1 MSKRILGRDLEVS
14 SIGLGC
20 MGMSHAYGRPSDKTE
35 AKNLLA
41 KAVDLGY
48 TMFDTAEVYGTAENP
63 HHNETLLG
71 EILKPYRNQI
81 KIATKGGL
89 HFDENSTVVNKNLVP
104 DSRPEVLKKSVE
116 DSLQRLQMNHLDLYY
131 IHRVDPT
138 IPIEE
143 TAGVMK
149 ELIDQGKIT
158 HWGISE
164 ATEEI
169 IRRAH
174 KVCPL
179 TAVQNRYSMMYRN
192 YESLFPVLK
201 ELQIGFVAFSP
212 LANGFLTCRYDE
224 YSTFEKS
231 TDYRSIMPQFSSAGI
246 VENQKLIEWLKII
259 AAEKNATPAQIS
271 LAWMLAKNP
280 FLVPIPETRNLKRLT
295 ENILAESI
303 HLSVEEVTEIDD
315 MLEHIPMSQVFGGSK
330 VKK

>member
-169 IRRAH
+169 IL
-174 KVCPL
+174 V
-179 TAVQNRYSMMYRN
+179 
-192 YESLFPVLK
+192 
-201 ELQIGFVAFSP
+201 ELQRNLNHYAIEAEFP
-212 LANGFLTCRYDE
+212 MPFLFYD
-224 YSTFEKS
+224 
-231 TDYRSIMPQFSSAGI
+231 
-246 VENQKLIEWLKII
+246 VQKLRII
-259 AAEKNATPAQIS
+259 VSGTERTTDWFRGFFSIGKWFSDLQI
-271 LAWMLAKNP
+271 
-280 FLVPIPETRNLKRLT
+280 
-295 ENILAESI
+295 
-303 HLSVEEVTEIDD
+303 
-315 MLEHIPMSQVFGGSK
+315 
-330 VKK
+330 

>member
-116 DSLQRLQMNHLDLYY
+116 
-131 IHRVDPT
+131 DPT

-259 AAEKNATPAQIS
+259 AAEK
-271 LAWMLAKNP
+271 MLLRLR
-280 FLVPIPETRNLKRLT
+280 FLWRGCWQKIRFLYQFREQ
-295 ENILAESI
+295 
-303 HLSVEEVTEIDD
+303 EI
-315 MLEHIPMSQVFGGSK
+315 
-330 VKK
+330 

>member
-231 TDYRSIMPQFSSAGI
+231 TDYRSIMPQFRRNCRKSEAYRMAENYSSRKKCYSGSDFSGVDAGKKS
-246 VENQKLIEWLKII
+246 VSCTNSGNKK
-259 AAEKNATPAQIS
+259 S
-271 LAWMLAKNP
+271 
-280 FLVPIPETRNLKRLT
+280 ETSDRKYSGRIHSSVSRRSHRN
-295 ENILAESI
+295 
-303 HLSVEEVTEIDD
+303 
-315 MLEHIPMSQVFGGSK
+315 
-330 VKK
+330 

>member
-48 TMFDTAEVYGTAENP
+48 TMFDTAEVYGTAEYP

-116 DSLQRLQMNHLDLYY
+116 DSLQRLQMDYLDLYY

-158 HWGISE
+158 QSLP
-164 ATEEI
+164 A
-169 IRRAH
+169 
-174 KVCPL
+174 
-179 TAVQNRYSMMYRN
+179 YSGT
-192 YESLFPVLK
+192 ESLFYDVQKLRIIVSGTERITDWFRGFFSIGK
-201 ELQIGFVAFSP
+201 WFSDLQI
-212 LANGFLTCRYDE
+212 
-224 YSTFEKS
+224 
-231 TDYRSIMPQFSSAGI
+231 
-246 VENQKLIEWLKII
+246 
-259 AAEKNATPAQIS
+259 
-271 LAWMLAKNP
+271 
-280 FLVPIPETRNLKRLT
+280 
-295 ENILAESI
+295 
-303 HLSVEEVTEIDD
+303 
-315 MLEHIPMSQVFGGSK
+315 
-330 VKK
+330 

>member
-89 HFDENSTVVNKNLVP
+89 HFDENSIVVNKNLVP

-164 ATEEI
+164 ATFEE
-169 IRRAH
+169 RTKSAR
-174 KVCPL
+174 L
-179 TAVQNRYSMMYRN
+179 QRYR
-192 YESLFPVLK
+192 
-201 ELQIGFVAFSP
+201 
-212 LANGFLTCRYDE
+212 
-224 YSTFEKS
+224 
-231 TDYRSIMPQFSSAGI
+231 I
-246 VENQKLIEWLKII
+246 V
-259 AAEKNATPAQIS
+259 
-271 LAWMLAKNP
+271 
-280 FLVPIPETRNLKRLT
+280 
-295 ENILAESI
+295 IL
-303 HLSVEEVTEIDD
+303 
-315 MLEHIPMSQVFGGSK
+315 
-330 VKK
+330 

>member
-35 AKNLLA
+35 AKTLLA

-89 HFDENSTVVNKNLVP
+89 HFEENSTVVNKNLVP

-169 IRRAH
+169 I
-174 KVCPL
+174 
-179 TAVQNRYSMMYRN
+179 
-192 YESLFPVLK
+192 
-201 ELQIGFVAFSP
+201 
-212 LANGFLTCRYDE
+212 
-224 YSTFEKS
+224 
-231 TDYRSIMPQFSSAGI
+231 
-246 VENQKLIEWLKII
+246 
-259 AAEKNATPAQIS
+259 
-271 LAWMLAKNP
+271 
-280 FLVPIPETRNLKRLT
+280 
-295 ENILAESI
+295 
-303 HLSVEEVTEIDD
+303 
-315 MLEHIPMSQVFGGSK
+315 
-330 VKK
+330 

>member
-169 IRRAH
+169 I
-174 KVCPL
+174 
-179 TAVQNRYSMMYRN
+179 
-192 YESLFPVLK
+192 
-201 ELQIGFVAFSP
+201 QIGFVAFSP

-280 FLVPIPETRNLKRLT
+280 FLVPIPGTRNLKRLT

>member
-246 VENQKLIEWLKII
+246 CRKSEAYRMAENYSSRKKCYSGSDFSGVD
-259 AAEKNATPAQIS
+259 AGKKSVSCTNS
-271 LAWMLAKNP
+271 GNKKS
-280 FLVPIPETRNLKRLT
+280 ETSDRKYSGRIHSSVSRRSHRN
-295 ENILAESI
+295 
-303 HLSVEEVTEIDD
+303 
-315 MLEHIPMSQVFGGSK
+315 
-330 VKK
+330 